1 MPSLDSAVMY
11 MNGRMEMYRYTP
23 ESLKRAL
30 VIFRDC
36 VSTQP
41 QNTLPYCC
49 LAECHI
55 SLALL
60 GLSEQK
66 QAITTAVTSIEK
78 ALEINPSNSQALGLL
93 GLISGLKDEHSVSN
107 VLFKQAHLLKP
118 NSPDVYYYQSLL
130 CFLNGDLARAFNLI
144 EKALLLNPIKWA

>member
-1 MPSLDSAVMY
+1 M
-11 MNGRMEMYRYTP
+11 
-23 ESLKRAL
+23 
-30 VIFRDC
+30 
-36 VSTQP
+36 
-41 QNTLPYCC
+41 

-66 QAITTAVTSIEK
+66 QAITTAVTAIEK

>member
-1 MPSLDSAVMY
+1 MY

-93 GLISGLKDEHSVSN
+93 GFIQPSYLRRWG
-107 VLFKQAHLLKP
+107 
-118 NSPDVYYYQSLL
+118 QS
-130 CFLNGDLARAFNLI
+130 
-144 EKALLLNPIKWA
+144 